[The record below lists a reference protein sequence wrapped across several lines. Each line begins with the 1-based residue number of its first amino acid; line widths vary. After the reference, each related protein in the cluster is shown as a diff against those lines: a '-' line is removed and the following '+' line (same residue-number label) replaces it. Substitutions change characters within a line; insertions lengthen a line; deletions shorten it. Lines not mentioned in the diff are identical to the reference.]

1 MTTEQWAPA
10 RIWLQREQGDHG
22 SHTWCEDSV
31 GDGDMIEEAEYVR
44 VDAVPEPVAVIGS
57 TFQLLYCREKW
68 SEGLEVGMPLYT
80 APPPASTN
88 RLTDDLLVQLFY
100 AAQGDIT
107 QFRIKARTLLEAK

>member
-31 GDGDMIEEAEYVR
+31 GDGDIIEEAEYVR
-44 VDAVPEPVAVIGS
+44 VDASQPKS
-57 TFQLLYCREKW
+57 
-68 SEGLEVGMPLYT
+68 
-80 APPPASTN
+80 
-88 RLTDDLLVQLFY
+88 LTDDLLVQLFY

-107 QFRIKARTLLEAK
+107 QFRIKARDLLEAAK